1 MKKLILVLVA
11 VIVVGC
17 SNTQSFDAQEVNWQQ
32 DNIAALA
39 DTSIQ
44 LKSSLWTDQMPAVG
58 ESNPSQAL
66 NGTLTL
72 ATSAELPADL
82 IVKLIVVKQG
92 KQTWL
97 INGEETEL
105 RTQSEDRWE
114 VVFSSE
120 LDIDIE
126 KAVDVALD
134 LSDTSSGDVWLI
146 ERNVQIDKV
155 Y

>member
-1 MKKLILVLVA
+1 MKKFVLVLFA
-11 VIVVGC
+11 VILVGC
-17 SNTQSFDAQEVNWQQ
+17 SNTQSFDAKEVNWQQ

-44 LKSSLWTDQMPAVG
+44 LKSSLWTDQMPTIG
-58 ESNPSQAL
+58 ESNSPQAL

-82 IVKLIVVKQG
+82 IVKMVVVKQG

-126 KAVDVALD
+126 KEVDVALD
-134 LSDTSSGDVWLI
+134 LSDTNGDVWLI

>member
-82 IVKLIVVKQG
+82 IVKMIVVKQG

-105 RTQSEDRWE
+105 RTQS
-114 VVFSSE
+114 
-120 LDIDIE
+120 
-126 KAVDVALD
+126 
-134 LSDTSSGDVWLI
+134 
-146 ERNVQIDKV
+146 
-155 Y
+155 